1 MELISFM
8 SELIRGRNP
17 DGKVRDIQIDEN
29 KSLKIIICNEDG
41 EAIGGITG
49 LKVVLCGT
57 QSDGTITP
65 LLCDA
70 DGQLVTTT
78 GAE

>member
-1 MELISFM
+1 M
-8 SELIRGRNP
+8 SGGSSLIRARNP
-17 DGKVRDIQIDEN
+17 AGKVKDIQIDEN

-41 EAIGGITG
+41 EALGDTAG

-57 QSDGTITP
+57 QSDGTVTP
-65 LLCDA
+65 ILCDA

-78 GAE
+78 GGEA

>member
-1 MELISFM
+1 M
-8 SELIRGRNP
+8 SGGSSLIRGRKP
-17 DGKVRDIQIDEN
+17 DGKVQDLQIDEN

-41 EAIGGITG
+41 EALGDGTG
-49 LKVVLCGT
+49 LKVVLYGT

-65 LLCDA
+65 ILCDE

-78 GAE
+78 GGEA